1 MAIGAMM
8 KNKGRLLSLDIEE
21 KKLQE
26 LRRRVARA
34 GVDTSEAKI
43 IDSAKVIKRL
53 EGTADKVLLDVPCT
67 GLGVVRRNPD
77 KKWKLKPDDLERLI
91 VIQAQILDEYSLMAK
106 VGGTVV
112 YATCSCLPSENRGQI
127 DAFFDRLKSRPD
139 APKFELISDRNFDPG
154 EDNYDGFYAAV
165 LKRLS

>member
-1 MAIGAMM
+1 M
-8 KNKGRLLSLDIEE
+8 NFEE

-34 GVDTSEAKI
+34 GVDTSEAKV

-53 EGTADKVLLDVPCT
+53 EGTADRVLLDVPCT

-77 KKWKLKPDDLERLI
+77 KKWKLKPDDLARLI
-91 VIQAQILDEYSLMAK
+91 VIQAQILDEYSVMAK
-106 VGGTVV
+106 VGGTIV
-112 YATCSCLPSENRGQI
+112 YATCSCLPSENRVQI
-127 DAFFDRLKSRPD
+127 DAFFERQKSRSD
-139 APKFELISDRNFDPG
+139 GPKFELVLDRNFAPG

-165 LKRLS
+165 LRRLS